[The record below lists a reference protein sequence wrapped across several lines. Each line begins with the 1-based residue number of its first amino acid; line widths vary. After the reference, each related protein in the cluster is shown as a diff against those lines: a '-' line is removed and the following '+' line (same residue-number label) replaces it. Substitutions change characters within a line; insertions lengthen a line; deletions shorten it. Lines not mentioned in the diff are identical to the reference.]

1 LRKIRWRTESR
12 GKRGGIRVIY
22 YWYVSLDTILMLYAY
37 AKGKQDDLTSEQL
50 KALKNLIEKA

>member
-1 LRKIRWRTESR
+1 
-12 GKRGGIRVIY
+12 
-22 YWYVSLDTILMLYAY
+22 MLYAY